1 MIMAD
6 YEQLMFDIETRKD
19 LTIAV
24 GKLAAET
31 IGKVQEMI
39 QNCFEAPEP
48 VRNRHEAYGVAA
60 EHYAKIAGDT
70 KAIKNDLGT
79 LLGTLSDPNFPA
91 LEATSSICNSMA
103 EAAVNVI
110 IAAAEMRRTL
120 DNLYIAER
128 LEDKSPIEEYIENTA
143 EFEDAESTDESE
155 E

>member
-1 MIMAD
+1 MAD
-6 YEQLMFDIETRKD
+6 NEQLMFDIETRKD

-31 IGKVQEMI
+31 ISRAQEMI
-39 QNCFEAPEP
+39 QNCFEAPKP
-48 VRNRHEAYGVAA
+48 VRNRHEAYGIAA
-60 EHYAKIAGDT
+60 EHCAKIAGDA

-103 EAAVNVI
+103 EAAVTMI

-128 LEDKSPIEEYIENTA
+128 LEDKSPIEEYIDSTT
-143 EFEDAESTDESE
+143 EFEDAEPTDESE

>member
-1 MIMAD
+1 MTS
-6 YEQLMFDIETRKD
+6 YEQLEFDIETRKD

-24 GKLAAET
+24 GKLIAET
-31 IGKVQEMI
+31 ISNVQEMI
-39 QNCFEAPEP
+39 QSCCEAPEP
-48 VRNRHEAYGVAA
+48 VRNRHEAYGIAA
-60 EHYAKIAGDT
+60 EHYAKIADDA
-70 KAIKNDLGT
+70 KAIKGDFAT

-103 EAAVNVI
+103 EAAVTMI

-128 LEDKSPIEEYIENTA
+128 IEEKSPIEEYIENTA
-143 EFEDAESTDESE
+143 EFEDAESNESE

>member
-1 MIMAD
+1 MAD
-6 YEQLMFDIETRKD
+6 YEQLDYYKQLELDIETRKD
-19 LTIAV
+19 LAIAV

-48 VRNRHEAYGVAA
+48 VRNRHEAYGIAA
-60 EHYAKIAGDT
+60 EHYAKIAGDA
-70 KAIKNDLGT
+70 KAIKND
-79 LLGTLSDPNFPA
+79 LGTLSDPNFPA

-128 LEDKSPIEEYIENTA
+128 IEEKSPIEEYIEDAA
-143 EFEDAESTDESE
+143 EFEDAEPTDESE

>member
-1 MIMAD
+1 MTS
-6 YEQLMFDIETRKD
+6 YEQLEFDIETRKD

-24 GKLAAET
+24 GKLIAET
-31 IGKVQEMI
+31 ISNVQEMI
-39 QNCFEAPEP
+39 QSCCEAPEP
-48 VRNRHEAYGVAA
+48 VRNRHEAYGIAA
-60 EHYAKIAGDT
+60 EHYAKIADDA
-70 KAIKNDLGT
+70 KAIKDDLGT

-128 LEDKSPIEEYIENTA
+128 IEEKSPIEEYIEDAA
-143 EFEDAESTDESE
+143 EFEDAEPTNESE

>member
-1 MIMAD
+1 MTS
-6 YEQLMFDIETRKD
+6 YEQLEFDIETRKD

-24 GKLAAET
+24 GKLIAET
-31 IGKVQEMI
+31 ISNVQEMI
-39 QNCFEAPEP
+39 QSCCEAPEP
-48 VRNRHEAYGVAA
+48 VRNRHEAYGIAT
-60 EHYAKIAGDT
+60 EHYAKIADDA
-70 KAIKNDLGT
+70 KAIKGDLAI

-103 EAAVNVI
+103 EATVTMI

-120 DNLYIAER
+120 YNLYIAER
-128 LEDKSPIEEYIENTA
+128 IEEKSPIEEYIENTA